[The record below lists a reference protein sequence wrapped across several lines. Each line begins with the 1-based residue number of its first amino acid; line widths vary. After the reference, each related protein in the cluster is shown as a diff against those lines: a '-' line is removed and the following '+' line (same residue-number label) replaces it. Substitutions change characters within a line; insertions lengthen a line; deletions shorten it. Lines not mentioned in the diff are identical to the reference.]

1 MNEATEPVP
10 DELARLLREG
20 DEQRRAGNLDAAL
33 GSYAAAADLTEVPTG
48 ATSVRRARAYAD
60 AGDLDRARHHA
71 LLVVDAGEDFA
82 SWDAA
87 AQLLDRIGW
96 PFDAPKRTTRLAV
109 LGSATTTYFTRLL
122 RLVCARRGIA
132 ATTYE
137 AGFGLYQQE
146 LLEPGSGLH
155 AFAADTVVLALD
167 VSAVAFPEM
176 SDDADALV
184 AAEAERLERL
194 WSRIDTTFVLHDFV
208 VPPAAALAHLDAQ
221 LAGSR
226 HRMLSALNAR
236 LADALPANGRIVA
249 CDRLAARVGYD
260 RWHDPLWWD
269 RAKLAVSLPATPL
282 LATHTAAVIA
292 GALGLGRKCLVLDLD
307 NTLWGGVIGEDG
319 LDGIALGGDA
329 TGEAFV
335 RFQERVLALRHRG
348 VVLAAVSKN
357 DDAVAREPFER
368 HPNMKLTLDDFAAF
382 VANWT
387 SKVENVRQVAED
399 LALGL
404 DALAY
409 VDDNPV
415 ERQEVRQFL
424 PEVDVLTLPS
434 QPALFARALADYP
447 WFETGAFTAEDAAR
461 TDQYRA
467 RAEVKALERSASSI
481 DDFYRDLRMTALIRP
496 FDDTD
501 LPRVAQ
507 LLGKTNQFNLTT
519 RRHDLRTLQ
528 AFVRDPDV
536 VHRTLR
542 LRDRFTDHGLVGVAI
557 ARANGDVLDIDTLLL
572 SCRVIGRTAEHALVG
587 ALAEAGRGHGCTV
600 MRGTYVP
607 SAKNGLVSDVYAS
620 LGFEQERDDGGTTTW
635 RRVIDDGALAGS
647 AFIEVAGEVDRGAA

>member
-1 MNEATEPVP
+1 MTEAHGSVL
-10 DELARLLREG
+10 DEVARLLREG
-20 DEQRRAGNLDAAL
+20 DDHRRAGDLDAAL
-33 GSYAAAADLTEVPTG
+33 ESYATAAGLTEMPAAAV
-48 ATSVRRARAYAD
+48 SVRRARAYAD
-60 AGDLDRARHHA
+60 AGEPGPAREHA
-71 LLVVDAGEDFA
+71 LRVVDAGDDFA

-87 AQLLDRIGW
+87 AQLLERIGW
-96 PFDAPKRTTRLAV
+96 PDDPPKRAIRLGV

-122 RLVCARRGIA
+122 RLVCVRRGIA
-132 ATTYE
+132 TSVYE

-146 LLEPGSGLH
+146 LLDAGSGLH
-155 AFAADTVVLALD
+155 AFAPDVVVLAVDASAVALPETSADPGALVDGELERWQRLWSHVDATVVL
-167 VSAVAFPEM
+167 
-176 SDDADALV
+176 
-184 AAEAERLERL
+184 
-194 WSRIDTTFVLHDFV
+194 HNFV
-208 VPPAAALAHLDAQ
+208 VPPDAAVAHLDAQ

-226 HRMLSALNAR
+226 RRILQALNAR
-236 LADALPANGRIVA
+236 LADALPAHARIVD
-249 CDRLAARVGYD
+249 CDRLAARLGHD

-292 GALGLGRKCLVLDLD
+292 GTLGLGRKCLVLDLD

-319 LDGIALGGDA
+319 LEGIALGGDA

-335 RFQERVLALRHRG
+335 RFQERVLELRRRG

-368 HPNMKLTLDDFAAF
+368 HPSMKLALGDFAAF

-387 SKVENVRQVAED
+387 SKVDNLQQVADD
-399 LALGL
+399 LAIGL
-404 DALAY
+404 DALVYA
-409 VDDNPV
+409 DDNPV
-415 ERQEVRQFL
+415 ERQEVRRFL
-424 PEVDVLTLPS
+424 PDVDVLTLPS
-434 QPALFARALADYP
+434 QPSLFARTLADYP
-447 WFETGAFTAEDAAR
+447 WFETGTFTAEDVAR

-467 RAEVKALERSASSI
+467 RAEIKALERTASSI
-481 DDFYRDLRMTALIRP
+481 DDFYRDLRMTAVIRP

-519 RRHDLRTLQ
+519 RRHDLRALQ
-528 AFVRDPDV
+528 EFVRDPGI

-557 ARANGDVLDIDTLLL
+557 ARVEGDVLDIDTLLM
-572 SCRVIGRTAEHALVG
+572 SCRVIGRTAEHAFV
-587 ALAEAGRGHGCTV
+587 ATLARSGREHGCTAL
-600 MRGTYVP
+600 RGTYVP
-607 SAKNGLVSDVYAS
+607 SAKNGLVRDLYAS
-620 LGFEQERDDGGTTTW
+620 LGFELERDDGGTTTW

-647 AFIEVAGEVDRGAA
+647 AFIEVVAEVDRGAA